1 MDPKQSKYR
10 FVIAAIILLYNF
22 FYGANFSVIT
32 PVMPL
37 VIDDYQVSRGAAS
50 FLMSGVLIA
59 HALFV
64 IPGGMLVSKVSLKL
78 VFAVGCVLAAAMG
91 LTLFAEH
98 FTVLLALRFVYAMAF
113 VVVMPATAPI
123 LMRWFSVRELPVMN
137 SLHMT
142 FFTLGVGVGTFVAS
156 PLSLAIGWQ
165 ETFALFG
172 VAMLGVGAL
181 WLVFG
186 RVPPPAGEGT
196 VRRVTLREM
205 LGAVRTR
212 TILLLGLADG
222 VAFAHYLALNTW
234 LPTYYNE
241 VFGWS
246 LTKAGSILGLV
257 SIVGVVGSLTG
268 GFLSARLGVRKPFLF
283 APGAILGLAG
293 IGSFLFQNEA
303 VIYTSVMV
311 FGFFTFLYL
320 PALLTIPMELEG
332 LSESQVSVAW
342 ATMLAVASGI
352 AIIGPISVGFLTDS
366 FGSFVPGF
374 LMWAAFSGGLLLVG
388 LMVPETGPRSRLK
401 RQRSNA

>member
-1 MDPKQSKYR
+1 
-10 FVIAAIILLYNF
+10 
-22 FYGANFSVIT
+22 
-32 PVMPL
+32 
-37 VIDDYQVSRGAAS
+37 
-50 FLMSGVLIA
+50 
-59 HALFV
+59 
-64 IPGGMLVSKVSLKL
+64 MLVSKVSLKL
-78 VFAVGCVLAAAMG
+78 VFAVGCLLAAAMG

-181 WLVFG
+181 WLAFG

-205 LGAVRTR
+205 IGAVRTR

-241 VFGWS
+241 IFGWS

-268 GFLSARLGVRKPFLF
+268 GFLSARVG
-283 APGAILGLAG
+283 GAK
-293 IGSFLFQNEA
+293 
-303 VIYTSVMV
+303 T
-311 FGFFTFLYL
+311 L
-320 PALLTIPMELEG
+320 PA
-332 LSESQVSVAW
+332 
-342 ATMLAVASGI
+342 
-352 AIIGPISVGFLTDS
+352 GP
-366 FGSFVPGF
+366 GSDPWTGGYRQFSVPG
-374 LMWAAFSGGLLLVG
+374 
-388 LMVPETGPRSRLK
+388 TRR
-401 RQRSNA
+401 

>member
-1 MDPKQSKYR
+1 
-10 FVIAAIILLYNF
+10 
-22 FYGANFSVIT
+22 
-32 PVMPL
+32 MPL
-37 VIDDYQVSRGAAS
+37 VIEDYQISRSAAS

-64 IPGGMLVSKVSLKL
+64 IPGGMLVAKVSLKY

-98 FTVLLALRFVYAMAF
+98 FTVLLALRFLYAMAF
-113 VVVMPATAPI
+113 VIVMPAIAPI
-123 LMRWFSVRELPVMN
+123 LMRWFNVRELPVMN

-142 FFTLGVGVGTFVAS
+142 FFTLGVGVGVIAAS

-165 ETFALFG
+165 ATFALFG

-181 WLVFG
+181 WMVFG
-186 RVPPPAGEGT
+186 KVPPPAGEGT

-205 LGAVRTR
+205 MGAVRTR
-212 TILLLGLADG
+212 TILLLGVADG

-246 LTKAGSILGLV
+246 LTKAGSVLGLV
-257 SIVGVVGSLTG
+257 SIVGVAGSLTG
-268 GFLSARLGVRKPFLF
+268 GFLSARLGIRKPFLL

-293 IGSFLFQNEA
+293 LGSFLFQNEL
-303 VIYTSVMV
+303 VIYSSVII

-320 PALLTIPMELEG
+320 PVLLTIPMELEG

-352 AIIGPISVGFLTDS
+352 AIIGPVTVGVLTDS

-374 LMWAAFSGGLLLVG
+374 VLWAALSGGLLLVG
-388 LMVPETGPRSRLK
+388 LMVPETGPRARHRRRLK
-401 RQRSNA
+401 RQ